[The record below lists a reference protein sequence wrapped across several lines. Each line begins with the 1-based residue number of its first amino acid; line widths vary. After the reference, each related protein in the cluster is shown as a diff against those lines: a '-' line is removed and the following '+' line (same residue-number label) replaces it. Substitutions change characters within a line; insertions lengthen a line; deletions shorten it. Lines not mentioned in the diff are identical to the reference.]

1 MKPFFSKTLD
11 VLTLGTLRRRRVNTV
26 SNVPAGDESCDS
38 HSSITHSMPS
48 NLTRISEEI
57 RDDTGSWLI
66 YHATSPTVERI
77 DSHEDDILFCKNNVF
92 LKYPSQITRS
102 PSDTSNN
109 VSSSSD
115 GSLGESI
122 GHSIPMK
129 PLSTPAVP
137 MATKPADQDDDL
149 TLIPGYMHIST
160 RGSDFGKTLILNWT
174 PNHHMTPISGG
185 GSLENTSPS
194 SVAKSSCSSISIDLG
209 QMESIRIFY
218 KCEPP
223 EAGITS
229 GEVVISSKERQFK
242 IFYFQHNGLYDL
254 IKKFRSW
261 KYFNNKHLKEA
272 KQHIFTVLRPRLSLA
287 ELHDEEGLVSGMLTQ
302 SIWKQLQDPLGR
314 VLDKKFVLQVNM
326 HLIHISIVSHMS
338 ISAQHSSIL
347 YRLFSFVALSHPY
360 VVRYG
365 LIY

>member
-1 MKPFFSKTLD
+1 MKPFFTKTLD

-26 SNVPAGDESCDS
+26 PNLAAGDGSYNS
-38 HSSITHSMPS
+38 HASITHSMPS
-48 NLTRISEEI
+48 NVTHVSEEI
-57 RDDTGSWLI
+57 RDDTGSWSI
-66 YHATSPTVERI
+66 YHAASPTAERI
-77 DSHEDDILFCKNNVF
+77 DSHEDDVLFCKNNVF
-92 LKYPSQITRS
+92 LKYPSQRTQS

-109 VSSSSD
+109 MSSSSD

-129 PLSTPAVP
+129 PLSTPAVSTT
-137 MATKPADQDDDL
+137 TKPTDQDDDL
-149 TLIPGYMHIST
+149 ILIPGYMHIST

-174 PNHHMTPISGG
+174 PNCHMTPINGG
-185 GSLENTSPS
+185 ASLENTGPS
-194 SVAKSSCSSISIDLG
+194 SVSRSSCSSISIDLG

-223 EAGITS
+223 EAGIITS
-229 GEVVISSKERQFK
+229 GEVVISNKERKFK

-272 KQHIFTVLRPRLSLA
+272 QQHIFTVLRPRLSLA

-326 HLIHISIVSHMS
+326 HLIHVSIVSHVS

-347 YRLFSFVALSHPY
+347 LIGYFLSW
-360 VVRYG
+360 R
-365 LIY
+365 

>member
-11 VLTLGTLRRRRVNTV
+11 VLTLGTLRRRRVNTGI
-26 SNVPAGDESCDS
+26 NVTAGDESCDS
-38 HSSITHSMPS
+38 HMSITHSMPS
-48 NLTRISEEI
+48 IVTHVSEEI
-57 RDDTGSWLI
+57 RGDTGSWSI
-66 YHATSPTVERI
+66 YHACSPTVERI
-77 DSHEDDILFCKNNVF
+77 DSREDDVLFCKNNVF
-92 LKYPSQITRS
+92 LKYSSERTQS
-102 PSDTSNN
+102 HGDTSNN

-129 PLSTPAVP
+129 PLSTPAAVS
-137 MATKPADQDDDL
+137 TKPADQDDD
-149 TLIPGYMHIST
+149 LIPGYMHIST

-174 PNHHMTPISGG
+174 PNDHMTPINGG
-185 GSLENTSPS
+185 VSLESTGPS
-194 SVAKSSCSSISIDLG
+194 SISRPSCSSLSIDLG

-229 GEVVISSKERQFK
+229 GEVVISSKDRTFK

-272 KQHIFTVLRPRLSLA
+272 KQHIFTVLRPQLSLA

-326 HLIHISIVSHMS
+326 HLILISIVSCMS

-347 YRLFSFVALSHPY
+347 FIGYFLSW
-360 VVRYG
+360 R
-365 LIY
+365 